1 MTQQE
6 FNVDCKAE
14 VLSALSS
21 TCNQKH

>member
-21 TCNQKH
+21 TRS